1 MSVREAGLGLECS
14 SVAPHWRARS
24 GRRARTVAGAA
35 GSRDVGE
42 HGRRL
47 AEGAAGD
54 RPRED
59 DAVGVHAE
67 AHEARHRDAPVLE
80 LGVAQPADRALLAE
94 VKEVEAGEAERV
106 PEAEAREASLVLEL
120 GEVLDGLHDRRDR
133 ARGRRARQRHGREA
147 DGGVGESEHL
157 ECG

>member
-1 MSVREAGLGLECS
+1 MWCCLFK
-14 SVAPHWRARS
+14 
-24 GRRARTVAGAA
+24 ARTK
-35 GSRDVGE
+35 R
-42 HGRRL
+42 
-47 AEGAAGD
+47 AAGD

-59 DAVGVHAE
+59 DAVRVHAE
-67 AHEARHRDAPVLE
+67 ADEAGHRDAAVLQ
-80 LGVAQPADRALLAE
+80 LGVAQPADRALRAE
-94 VKEVEAGEAERV
+94 VEEVEVGEAERV

-120 GEVLDGLHDRRDR
+120 GEVLHGLHDRRDR